1 MEKANPK
8 IFDRSA
14 YSSTTISVFQ
24 IVGAYFV
31 DVYYNHLYT
40 EAIKFKTDGKVAS
53 VTEGY
58 RHATFAFLTALDN
71 KAKGY
76 KPEHYNKL
84 IQGIN
89 EYFVFWTTYSSL
101 TLSECIDKIVREFV
115 PADYFASLNKEQK
128 RNILRSVL
136 IESIREFT
144 KIVIGEFLGAIIDN
158 HDEPANVEA
167 LKEKM
172 VDTFIMQRETMFHK
186 FLDCRAG
193 GRPDEKVDKK
203 FVDKL
208 RTEVIRLNQQNQELI
223 TANKNLNEQLE
234 TVKASAEEVVRRFKL
249 LKNKYDAITQEY
261 RISKEKAKDLEEA
274 LNARRAT
281 LGTSLSTSIFED
293 DDVPENMDSKLGD
306 KSEDETPVQVL
317 VSKPISQ
324 PTPSKPA
331 QSVAPTKTQ
340 NKPVQSATT
349 KPNQVATQV
358 ANKPVNKKQPAAKPP
373 VNKPAVKPATQPAAK
388 PSQLVIK
395 DNPKETT
402 ITKDDETTN
411 EDTDDNN
418 TTDDDEDDTPEITK
432 EIRIPAVAKKKEEL
446 PPKNEMDEALARHI
460 VPSATDTALSKPPS
474 ISDIY

>member
-101 TLSECIDKIVREFV
+101 TLSECIDKIVREFI

-281 LGTSLSTSIFED
+281 FGTSLSTSIFD
-293 DDVPENMDSKLGD
+293 DDVPENMDSKLED
-306 KSEDETPVQVL
+306 KSEDENPVQVL

-324 PTPSKPA
+324 TTQAKPA

-358 ANKPVNKKQPAAKPP
+358 ANKPVNKKQPAVKPP

-395 DNPKETT
+395 DNPKETP
-402 ITKDDETTN
+402 ITKDEDTIN
-411 EDTDDNN
+411 EDTDDDNI
-418 TTDDDEDDTPEITK
+418 TDDDENNTPEITK

>member
-1 MEKANPK
+1 
-8 IFDRSA
+8 
-14 YSSTTISVFQ
+14 
-24 IVGAYFV
+24 
-31 DVYYNHLYT
+31 
-40 EAIKFKTDGKVAS
+40 
-53 VTEGY
+53 
-58 RHATFAFLTALDN
+58 
-71 KAKGY
+71 
-76 KPEHYNKL
+76 
-84 IQGIN
+84 
-89 EYFVFWTTYSSL
+89 L

-324 PTPSKPA
+324 P
-331 QSVAPTKTQ
+331 
-340 NKPVQSATT
+340 
-349 KPNQVATQV
+349 
-358 ANKPVNKKQPAAKPP
+358 
-373 VNKPAVKPATQPAAK
+373 
-388 PSQLVIK
+388 
-395 DNPKETT
+395 
-402 ITKDDETTN
+402 
-411 EDTDDNN
+411 
-418 TTDDDEDDTPEITK
+418 
-432 EIRIPAVAKKKEEL
+432 
-446 PPKNEMDEALARHI
+446 
-460 VPSATDTALSKPPS
+460 
-474 ISDIY
+474 

>member
-1 MEKANPK
+1 MEKVNPK

-14 YSSTTISVFQ
+14 YSSTTVSVFQ

-223 TANKNLNEQLE
+223 TTNKNLSDQLE
-234 TVKASAEEVVRRFKL
+234 ATKANAGEIVRRFKL

-274 LNARRAT
+274 LNTRRTA
-281 LGTSLSTSIFED
+281 LNTSLSTSIFED
-293 DDVPENMDSKLGD
+293 DVVPEDTDS
-306 KSEDETPVQVL
+306 KSEDEAPVQVL
-317 VSKPISQ
+317 TTIKPTQAIAQ
-324 PTPSKPA
+324 TP
-331 QSVAPTKTQ
+331 
-340 NKPVQSATT
+340 NKPVTT
-349 KPNQVATQV
+349 KPTQ
-358 ANKPVNKKQPAAKPP
+358 AIAQTPNKPINKNTKPP
-373 VNKPAVKPATQPAAK
+373 AKVLEPVNN
-388 PSQLVIK
+388 
-395 DNPKETT
+395 DNKESE
-402 ITKDDETTN
+402 DESEDESEN
-411 EDTDDNN
+411 EQK
-418 TTDDDEDDTPEITK
+418 EEPTK

-460 VPSATDTALSKPPS
+460 VPVNIDAAFSKPPS